1 MKSKGLYTKSYHL
14 ISRDIME
21 ISKYE
26 LEIKHH
32 AFIQAMQ
39 RGISP
44 DLIEQAILKG
54 SIQRYGKHGVKFI
67 CQGSKRTKKLKK
79 KGSELNKKIYFV
91 FWMVLKY

>member
-1 MKSKGLYTKSYHL
+1 M
-14 ISRDIME
+14 D

-67 CQGSKRTKKLKK
+67 CQGSKRTIICV
-79 KGSELNKKIYFV
+79 GQIIGTKIKIFTIEEAS
-91 FWMVLKY
+91 